1 MDNLPPLKVP
11 LEKVE
16 ELLLKNGDVQ
26 TYVVGLVKNV
36 MTDSFTNEFIQ
47 RLNPPRLVSVNM
59 KYLFHFTEHNIIKY
73 SLICPFCT
81 LLSLSYAHSRTSVS
95 YKTGNFVP
103 CIPDVSLL
111 VVGLA
116 MLGKS
121 PLVSRQLRW
130 TFLLASCGK
139 MAAVIQTGK
148 ERRPVIYR
156 AIEGVT
162 SCRQG

>member
-1 MDNLPPLKVP
+1 MFLDNLPPLKVP

-59 KYLFHFTEHNIIKY
+59 KYFFHFTEHNVIRY
-73 SLICPFCT
+73 SLICLFCT
-81 LLSLSYAHSRTSVS
+81 RLSLLCSLSYKCTSVS

-103 CIPDVSLL
+103 CIPDVSSF

-116 MLGKS
+116 ILGKS
-121 PLVSRQLRW
+121 PLVSRQLRR
-130 TFLLASCGK
+130 TVLLASSGK
-139 MAAVIQTGK
+139 MAARDPDWQ
-148 ERRPVIYR
+148 R
-156 AIEGVT
+156 AT
-162 SCRQG
+162 PCYL